1 MSASLISA
9 VSWIPRGAAARH
21 PAKYAVDEA
30 ELERVSQLARV
41 RLEDAQMGLELARAT
56 EGEQGDGEWQE

>member
-9 VSWIPRGAAARH
+9 VGWIPRGAAAQH

-41 RLEDAQMGLELARAT
+41 RLEDAQMDLELARAT
-56 EGEQGDGEWQE
+56 EGGHEDGEWQE